1 MRRKSCFDDVK
12 FVENKV
18 NVDDRGFLFENFSLK
33 FVDSVKNWEDFRV
46 HQQNIVFSK
55 KYAIRGMHRTIPGYN
70 QRKII
75 TCLDGAINDILWDT
89 CTKSSTF
96 GQYRSFALDSVK
108 HATLFIPSC
117 MAHGYQTLSNYSL
130 VSYLLDREY
139 SLSQEISISPL
150 DSKLIDVW
158 KKPYLL
164 SKKDQSAPKLDF
176 FIGLLSS

>member
-1 MRRKSCFDDVK
+1 MRKKSCFDSVK

-18 NVDDRGFLFENFSLK
+18 NVDNRGFLFENFSLK
-33 FVDSVKNWEDFRV
+33 ILDSLKNWEDFTVR
-46 HQQNIVFSK
+46 QQNIVFSK
-55 KYAIRGMHRTIPGYN
+55 KYAIRGMHRTMPGYN

-96 GQYRSFALDSVK
+96 GQFRSFALDSVN

-117 MAHGYQTLSNYSL
+117 MAHGFQTLSNYSL

-139 SLSQEISISPL
+139 SVSHEISISPL
-150 DSKLIDVW
+150 DSKIIDVW

-164 SKKDQSAPKLDF
+164 SEKDLSAPKLDF
-176 FIGLLSS
+176 FLELLS